1 MTTLGY
7 FAILLV
13 VSFCGTVTAEIYKG
27 LKEES
32 K

>member
-1 MTTLGY
+1 MTTLGF

-13 VSFCGTVTAEIYKG
+13 VSFCGVTGAELYSG
-27 LKEES
+27 LKKE